1 MSPELMAQVA
11 TVSLEAHDKGF
22 VSEACHLAKSTR
34 TDSIQCWHVNDRP
47 GVPKDHQNGWSLA
60 AVQLAEQQLTL
71 QIA

>member
-47 GVPKDHQNGWSLA
+47 GVPKDHQNG
-60 AVQLAEQQLTL
+60 
-71 QIA
+71 